1 MSTTATKEKTTTQ
14 QQPKAGRDARGRFTK
29 GNKGGPGNPFA
40 REVAV
45 LRATMIHAF
54 TPKIFMRLVEV
65 LRQRAEGGD
74 MVAMKLILQYV
85 LGKPAE
91 TVDPDRIAIDEW
103 QKLRDAAVSLDET
116 SAVLEQVPAT
126 MACFLLKKFWPDE
139 TVQHVREALQEDAQ
153 AKAEAEE
160 DERYL
165 EEREKAEEEA
175 RRRRAGSGDP
185 RPTSGDARPTAERDT
200 RPTSGDARPTAER
213 DTCPT
218 AEPRPARPTPTPST
232 DREIKVKASHQSPER
247 KRRVASP
254 LAHASGSFD
263 RNRIHASAGG
273 NGDRPPSPYG
283 ALGDF
288 LTESDFAKY
297 VTDQKRGNRRSRR

>member
-1 MSTTATKEKTTTQ
+1 MSTTATKVKTTTR

-126 MACFLLKKFWPDE
+126 MACFLL
-139 TVQHVREALQEDAQ
+139 T
-153 AKAEAEE
+153 EE
-160 DERYL
+160 IL
-165 EEREKAEEEA
+165 A
-175 RRRRAGSGDP
+175 RRDGTARSRGAPRGCPGQSRGGRGRTVLGGTGEGGRGSPAPAGGVGRPAPNVRVGRPAPNVRRRTPNGG
-185 RPTSGDARPTAERDT
+185 ARPA
-200 RPTSGDARPTAER
+200 PNLGAA
-213 DTCPT
+213 
-218 AEPRPARPTPTPST
+218 
-232 DREIKVKASHQSPER
+232 
-247 KRRVASP
+247 
-254 LAHASGSFD
+254 
-263 RNRIHASAGG
+263 ASAGTVNRPG
-273 NGDRPPSPYG
+273 NQSEGFSSEPG
-283 ALGDF
+283 A
-288 LTESDFAKY
+288 
-297 VTDQKRGNRRSRR
+297 

>member
-103 QKLRDAAVSLDET
+103 QKLRDAAVNLDE
-116 SAVLEQVPAT
+116 AGDVLQQVPAT
-126 MACFLLKKFWPDE
+126 MACFLVNKLWPDE

-160 DERYL
+160 DEQYM

-185 RPTSGDARPTAERDT
+185 RPT
-200 RPTSGDARPTAER
+200 
-213 DTCPT
+213 
-218 AEPRPARPTPTPST
+218 AEPQPVPAPST

-254 LAHASGSFD
+254 VAHASGSFD

-283 ALGDF
+283 GLGEF
-288 LTESDFAKY
+288 LTDRDLPEDPSDG
-297 VTDQKRGNRRSRR
+297 KRGNGRR

>member
-1 MSTTATKEKTTTQ
+1 MSTAQKSAKKATKPATGKS
-14 QQPKAGRDARGRFTK
+14 RDARGRFTK
-29 GNKGGPGNPFA
+29 GNAGGPGNPFA

-54 TPKIFMRLVEV
+54 SPKIFMRLVEV
-65 LRQRAEGGD
+65 LRQKAEGGD

-160 DERYL
+160 DERYM
-165 EEREKAEEEA
+165 ERKEAAEAEALKQKAEVAA
-175 RRRRAGSGDP
+175 RRP
-185 RPTSGDARPTAERDT
+185 EQDAP
-200 RPTSGDARPTAER
+200 
-213 DTCPT
+213 
-218 AEPRPARPTPTPST
+218 PARDSQQASARREAQPATPKVAARHGKSPSTHGANGTSPREETAPTPSVSSQVDSFMSELVRRLGQRLGCEEAMAGSDSPST
-232 DREIKVKASHQSPER
+232 NGARPALHQM
-247 KRRVASP
+247 
-254 LAHASGSFD
+254 
-263 RNRIHASAGG
+263 
-273 NGDRPPSPYG
+273 
-283 ALGDF
+283 
-288 LTESDFAKY
+288 
-297 VTDQKRGNRRSRR
+297 

>member
-14 QQPKAGRDARGRFTK
+14 QEPKAGRDARGRFTK

-91 TVDPDRIAIDEW
+91 TLDPDRIAIDEW

-153 AKAEAEE
+153 AKAEADE
-160 DERYL
+160 DERYV

-185 RPTSGDARPTAERDT
+185 RPTAERDARPTAA
-200 RPTSGDARPTAER
+200 PHPG
-213 DTCPT
+213 
-218 AEPRPARPTPTPST
+218 RPTPAPST
-232 DREIKVKASHQSPER
+232 DREINVNASHQSPER

-254 LAHASGSFD
+254 VAHASGSFD

-283 ALGDF
+283 ALGKF
-288 LTESDFAKY
+288 LMNSDLPE
-297 VTDQKRGNRRSRR
+297 DPSDGKRSDGRR